1 MFPYPKEIIADTY
14 LSKVGGFSSEL
25 ENSEIGINAKAL
37 EINTSIIS
45 NETRA
50 SIKFLD
56 DRVIPYFL
64 RRRYTVIGLEEYME
78 GYEYSRQGEV
88 VFSTE
93 LRKEFSEKL
102 GREVI
107 INTVESFRIDGD
119 FTKVIKALKQEM
131 VPWSSGSR
139 WRKN

>member
-1 MFPYPKEIIADTY
+1 MFIYPKEIIADTY

-45 NETRA
+45 NETKA

-56 DRVIPYFL
+56 DRIIPYFL
-64 RRRYTVIGLEEYME
+64 RRRYTVVGLEEHME
-78 GYEYSRQGEV
+78 GYEYSQQGEV

-102 GREVI
+102 GRDVI

-131 VPWSSGSR
+131 VPWGSGNR

>member
-1 MFPYPKEIIADTY
+1 MYLYPREIIADTY
-14 LSKVGGFSSEL
+14 LSMVGGFSSEL
-25 ENSEIGINAKAL
+25 EKSEIGINAKAL
-37 EINTSIIS
+37 EVNTSIIS

-64 RRRYTVIGLEEYME
+64 RRKYTVVGLEEYME
-78 GYEYSRQGEV
+78 GYEYSQQGEV
-88 VFSTE
+88 VFSTD

-107 INTVESFRIDGD
+107 LNTVESFRIDGD

-131 VPWSSGSR
+131 MSWSSENR
-139 WRKN
+139 WKRN